1 MLKAISNLKENI
13 LNKSICKQIESMLCL
28 YIENKLTFDERVFVK
43 THLKDCENC
52 YKKYLE
58 MKKIFK
64 NLHFEYSKLM
74 NELKNAE
81 AEKVFNIREYEN
93 FYQNISP
100 YIDDELCYEDSIK
113 FRKYLLKSK
122 SARRELANAYGLKN
136 NIKNSIDE
144 FKDKLNINFS
154 KKVIN
159 ELQGKNFNIFEKYY
173 KNAAIFIAFLISTF
187 ILITIYLSFSYV
199 NEAFASDSDKTIVKS
214 IEIPNENDM
223 IEFTF
228 DENNNP
234 LLIAK

>member
-43 THLKDCENC
+43 THLESCENC

-81 AEKVFNIREYEN
+81 TEKVFNIREYEN

-136 NIKNSIDE
+136 NIKISIDE